1 MKIQDIPDKI
11 LKVLADKFIG
21 ECDGIYYF
29 RDGRNPNGP
38 AYRGDYPDLKE
49 HLMIRALYPD
59 VTAEIA
65 AYEQARRLKAPEF
78 GTQSGDVVGS

>member
-1 MKIQDIPDKI
+1 MNVQDIPDKD
-11 LKVLADKFIG
+11 LKFLADKFIG

-49 HLMIRALYPD
+49 HLLMRALYPE

-65 AYEQARRLKAPEF
+65 AYEQARRLKVPAF
-78 GTQSGDVVGS
+78 GSKPGDKVAS